1 MKQLHQTLYPFY
13 RGCVRG
19 LEIVVG
25 SILALLLFDVL
36 LGVFTRFIIGEQT
49 RWTEEVAIYLL
60 IWVSLLGAA
69 VAYADNA
76 HLGVDYFVEKLHPD
90 VRALSQRIVHVIV
103 GLFSLFALV
112 IGGTKLVVQT
122 LEGGQVSAALGIP
135 VGIVYAAVPISGLFF
150 ILFAFEAAIAPR
162 GEEEGKAPVELKE
175 FE

>member
-1 MKQLHQTLYPFY
+1 MKQLHQILYPFY
-13 RGCVRG
+13 RACVRV
-19 LEIVVG
+19 LEIIVG
-25 SILALLLFDVL
+25 TILALLVLDVL

-76 HLGVDYFVEKLHPD
+76 HLGVDYFVEKLHPG
-90 VRALSQRIVHVIV
+90 VRAFAHRMIHVIV
-103 GLFSLFALV
+103 GLFAVFALV

-122 LEGGQVSAALGIP
+122 LQGGQVSAALGIP

-150 ILFAFEAAIAPR
+150 ILFAFEAAIAP
-162 GEEEGKAPVELKE
+162 EGKEGEVPVELKE
-175 FE
+175 IE

>member
-1 MKQLHQTLYPFY
+1 MKQLHQILYPFY
-13 RGCVRG
+13 RGCVRA
-19 LEIVVG
+19 LEFVVG
-25 SILALLLFDVL
+25 SVLALLVLDVL

-76 HLGVDYFVEKLHPD
+76 HLGVDYFVEKLHPE
-90 VRALSQRIVHVIV
+90 VRSLAHRIVHVIV

-112 IGGTKLVVQT
+112 IGGLKLVIQT
-122 LEGGQVSAALGIP
+122 LQGGQVSAALGLPI
-135 VGIVYAAVPISGLFF
+135 GIVYAAVPISGLFF
-150 ILFAFEAAIAPR
+150 ILFAFEAAISPA
-162 GEEEGKAPVELKE
+162 GEEGEAPAELKE